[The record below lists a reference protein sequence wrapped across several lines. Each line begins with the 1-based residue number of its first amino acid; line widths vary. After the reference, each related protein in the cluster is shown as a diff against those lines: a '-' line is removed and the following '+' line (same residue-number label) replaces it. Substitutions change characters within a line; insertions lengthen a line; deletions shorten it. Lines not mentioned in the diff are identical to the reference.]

1 VSSGELETALRE
13 CLARQAARSGAAVDR
28 ADAVVHRVR
37 RVRRRRA
44 GAGALSLL
52 LVTSATVVG
61 VVRLADMGTER
72 PYGPAF
78 VGQGPDQPVASETT
92 PSPAGQYA
100 TDPVALSGSVAQ
112 EPMAKSGSP
121 PVDLVVAGTLRTSTG
136 ESISLSAVGAI
147 AEAYRVAEGWL
158 VLGAQAGHASL
169 WYVAGGGQP
178 RQLLSG
184 VDRLAIASDGRHV
197 AWRAASSLYVGSV
210 AEGEVR
216 RAGETPATGD
226 AVPVGFVGTGV
237 LVTTRAGGRYDVW
250 WPDRGRYVPNWRD
263 LPSGVYGAL
272 PDGRTVVAQ
281 VPGGSAAQPCLA
293 LLDATAALAVR
304 KRACD
309 VPLNPG
315 AVGWL
320 SPDGRWLVAEGA
332 VDAAVLVDLA
342 DAFGDRRPA
351 VDAGPGP
358 YGPAVWV
365 DARTLVH
372 AGPGRQLVRLHLDRL
387 AAGQGGG
394 VERIPVA
401 DVEVAS
407 EPIIVVPQL
416 A

>member
-1 VSSGELETALRE
+1 M
-13 CLARQAARSGAAVDR
+13 AVDR
-28 ADAVVHRVR
+28 ADAAVRRAR
-37 RVRRRRA
+37 RVRRRRT
-44 GAGALSLL
+44 GAGALSLV
-52 LVTSATVVG
+52 LVTTATVVG
-61 VVRLADMGTER
+61 VVRLADTGIER

-78 VGQGPDQPVASETT
+78 VGHGPDQPVTPENT
-92 PSPAGQYA
+92 PSTEGQYA
-100 TDPVALSGSVAQ
+100 TDPVALSGSVVP
-112 EPMAKSGSP
+112 EPMAHGGSP
-121 PVDLVVAGTLRTSTG
+121 PVDLVVAGELRTSTG
-136 ESISLSAVGAI
+136 ESINLSAVGAV
-147 AEAYRVAEGWL
+147 AEAFRVAEGWL
-158 VLGAQAGHASL
+158 VLGAQAGRASL
-169 WYVAGGGQP
+169 WQVAGGEQP

-184 VDRLAIASDGRHV
+184 VDRLAVAPDGRRI

-210 AEGEVR
+210 AKGEVQ

-226 AVPVGFVGTGV
+226 ALPVGFVGAGV

-250 WPDRGRYVPNWRD
+250 WPDRGRYVANWRS
-263 LPSGVYGAL
+263 LPSGVYGPL

-293 LLDATAALAVR
+293 LLDATDALAVR

-332 VDAAVLVDLA
+332 VDVAVLVDLA

-351 VDAGPGP
+351 IAAGPGP
-358 YGPAVWV
+358 YGPAVWI
-365 DARTLVH
+365 DPRTLVH

-394 VERIPVA
+394 VERISVPDA
-401 DVEVAS
+401 EEAS
-407 EPIIVVPQL
+407 EPIMVVPQL
-416 A
+416 AA